1 MQWDQAPLEDRPIA
15 LSNNQLFSLSCY
27 FARMINRKPFGKL
40 GKRGLARLSTR
51 LDATLVMPD
60 RSANCQMEDISRT
73 GCRIRL
79 GEPAR
84 RGATVLVRIE
94 RLEEIGTVVWAK
106 GAICGVRFARP
117 IAVEVLA
124 RIRWMVE
131 HRDDQERRTLANATA
146 VWR

>member
-1 MQWDQAPLEDRPIA
+1 MYRTT
-15 LSNNQLFSLSCY
+15 SNDNQLFSPHCY
-27 FARMINRKPFGKL
+27 CATMINRKPFGKL
-40 GKRGLARLSTR
+40 GKRGLARISTG
-51 LDATLVMPD
+51 LDATLVLPD
-60 RSANCQMEDISRT
+60 RSANCRLEDISRT

-94 RLEEIGTVVWAK
+94 RLEELGTVIWTR
-106 GAICGVRFARP
+106 GMQCGVRFGRP
-117 IAVEVLA
+117 IAVEALA

-131 HRDDQERRTLANATA
+131 HRDDQERRALASATA

>member
-1 MQWDQAPLEDRPIA
+1 VSPAIVD
-15 LSNNQLFSLSCY
+15 NQLFSPFGY
-27 FARMINRKPFGKL
+27 RPEMINRKPFGKL
-40 GKRGLARLSTR
+40 GKRGLPRLSTG
-51 LDATLVMPD
+51 LDAILVLPD
-60 RSANCQMEDISRT
+60 RSVNCRMENISRT

-79 GEPAR
+79 CEPAK

-106 GAICGVRFARP
+106 GPMCGVHFARP
-117 IAVEVLA
+117 IAVEALA

-131 HRDDQERRTLANATA
+131 HQDDQERRTIANATA

>member
-1 MQWDQAPLEDRPIA
+1 
-15 LSNNQLFSLSCY
+15 
-27 FARMINRKPFGKL
+27 MINRKPFGKL
-40 GKRGLARLSTR
+40 GKRGLARLSTW